1 MEHTMSDYG
10 THRIL
15 VGVDGSADSLAALD
29 WAIGEARLRD
39 LAVVAYHAWHQPESP
54 EAEETLIAAGE
65 QVLDQAIQHGAKH
78 AADVPLTRTLVR
90 GEPARRL
97 SQASVDADLVVVG
110 ARGQSGEHGPG
121 PVAAG
126 VALHARCPVVVTRDG
141 IDTYTDAA
149 TDGRLV
155 VGVDGSPGSDIA
167 VRFAF
172 AEAARRHVPL
182 HALHAPEATARPDEA
197 AQRLRG
203 WLRARATSYPGVAVT
218 DDVVSGKPGPA
229 LLAAATG
236 AALLVIGSRGHG
248 VDATLL
254 GSTTDA
260 VLRDATCPTVLVR

>member
-1 MEHTMSDYG
+1 MSDYG

-54 EAEETLIAAGE
+54 EAEETLVAAGE
-65 QVLDQAIQHGAKH
+65 QVLDQAMEHGTKH

-90 GEPARRL
+90 GDPARRL
-97 SQASVDADLVVVG
+97 SQASVDADLLVVG
-110 ARGQSGEHGPG
+110 ARGQGGQSRVGSVG
-121 PVAAG
+121 VG
-126 VALHARCPVVVTRDG
+126 VALHARCPVVVTRGGVDA
-141 IDTYTDAA
+141 YTDVA
-149 TDGRLV
+149 TDGRLM

-182 HALHAPEATARPDEA
+182 HALHAPDATSRPDEA

-203 WLRARATSYPGVAVT
+203 WLRARATSYPGVPVT

-248 VDATLL
+248 ADATLL
-254 GSTTDA
+254 GATADA
-260 VLRDATCPTVLVR
+260 VLHDAPCPTVLVR